1 MEPSPLPVRPP
12 PPLPGPPQPV
22 PPSET
27 KNWWWNVAILL
38 AVVGGVY
45 AVFHFRPF
53 RLPGGASHSNVG
65 TPLPIVELES
75 VEPDQ
80 RPLTREDLQG
90 QVVVL
95 CFWGPWSE
103 MSRRALPRV
112 VEVAAPYQ
120 KRPDFRLLTIAC
132 PQEPREDKEHLRQ
145 RARSTL
151 REWNVS
157 APVYVDRQGNT
168 LVSFQATA
176 GLERLPSV
184 YLVDRQGII
193 QAVWPG
199 YRDGVEKEIQE
210 LLEEFL
216 PEGKIQ

>member
-1 MEPSPLPVRPP
+1 M
-12 PPLPGPPQPV
+12 
-22 PPSET
+22 
-27 KNWWWNVAILL
+27 AILL
-38 AVVGGVY
+38 LVIGGVY
-45 AVFHFRPF
+45 GVFYFRPF
-53 RLPGGASHSNVG
+53 RLSGGTSHTNVG

-80 RPLTREDLQG
+80 RPVSREDLQG
-90 QVVVL
+90 QVVLL

-132 PQEPREDKEHLRQ
+132 PQQPGDNREQLRQ
-145 RARSTL
+145 QVRAAL

-168 LVSFQATA
+168 LVSFRAMA
-176 GLERLPSV
+176 GLERVPCV

-210 LLEEFL
+210 LLEEYL
-216 PEGKIQ
+216 PEAKIR